1 MEQHSEKKAQS
12 FVYIIYG
19 KQARHYLEAQLSI
32 ASLIFHNPEAQ
43 ICVLAECFEL
53 FDEHPQLTVIP
64 LTEDMKQAWMGEDG
78 YHFKLKL
85 AGLKYLLEQHAHKI
99 IFLDTDT
106 LVKAPIMDLF
116 SQISENNTLL
126 HEKEGD
132 LTGKRFAKQ
141 HAGVIGKT
149 FSHPEFGEW
158 LIESDMPMYNSGLIG
173 ICDTHCK
180 HLDSALWLMP
190 LIDEHTTIHTA
201 EQFALGIILRRH
213 ESLSE
218 VGHKRVYHYWHKKPR
233 KFIFEETERLV
244 AEFKGQCLYT
254 DPKVMADFRYRRPAL
269 RWLRDKLG
277 LTK

>member
-1 MEQHSEKKAQS
+1 MEQNSLEKFAQS

-19 KQARHYLEAQLSI
+19 KQERHYLEAQLSI
-32 ASLIFHNPEAQ
+32 ASLVHHNPEAQ
-43 ICVLAECFEL
+43 ICVLAECHEL
-53 FDEHPQLTVIP
+53 FDDHPQLKVIP
-64 LTEDMKQAWMGEDG
+64 LTDDMKREWMGEDG

-116 SQISENNTLL
+116 DLVSEKHTLL

-141 HAGVIGKT
+141 HAGVIGKA
-149 FSHPEFGEW
+149 FSHPEFGDW
-158 LIESDMPMYNSGLIG
+158 LIEADMPMYNSGLIG

-190 LIDEHTTIHTA
+190 LIDAHTTIHTA
-201 EQFALGIILRRH
+201 EQFALGIILCRH
-213 ESLSE
+213 QDVSE

-233 KFIFEETERLV
+233 KYIFEETERLV
-244 AEFKGQCLYT
+244 SESKGQCLYSNS
-254 DPKVMADFRYRRPAL
+254 KIMADFRYRRPIL
-269 RWLRDKLG
+269 RWLKDKLG
-277 LTK
+277 L